1 MSQHNHSHSRGPG
14 SQKPLSSCTHIVP
27 PGGCSSLSPQV
38 QRGANWGSQR
48 WRDIPT
54 THSRTVARS
63 PRVSSGGGEVLTS

>member
-14 SQKPLSSCTHIVP
+14 SQKPLSRMHPCSP
-27 PGGCSSLSPQV
+27 PRGLLLPFPSSAEGGQHWLTE
-38 QRGANWGSQR
+38 

-63 PRVSSGGGEVLTS
+63 PPVPSWGGEVLTS